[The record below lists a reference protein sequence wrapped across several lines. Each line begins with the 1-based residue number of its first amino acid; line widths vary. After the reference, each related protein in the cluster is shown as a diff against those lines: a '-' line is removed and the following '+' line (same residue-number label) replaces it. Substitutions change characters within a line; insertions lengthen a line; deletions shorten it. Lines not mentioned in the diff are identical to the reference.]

1 MILDFRNYWQTFR
14 KIAMK
19 NQLALQAHQIFT
31 GQGQI
36 YDQCKGHY

>member
-19 NQLALQAHQIFT
+19 NQLTLQAPSDFNWP
-31 GQGQI
+31 GANL
-36 YDQCKGHY
+36 